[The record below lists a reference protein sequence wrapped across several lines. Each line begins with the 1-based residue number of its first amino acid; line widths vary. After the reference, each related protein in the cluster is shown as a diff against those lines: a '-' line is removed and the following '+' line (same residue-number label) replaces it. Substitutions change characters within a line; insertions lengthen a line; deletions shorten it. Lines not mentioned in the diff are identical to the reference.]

1 MKTRSAALALTLSLA
16 LGLAVPAQA
25 RTADYPA
32 LQAEKLALQ
41 AKNPFMRLAI
51 AEALEGIR
59 QGHGGPFGCVVVK
72 DGKVIAQG
80 HNKVLKMRN
89 PILHGEID
97 AIEASCRRLGT
108 HDLPGTEIYTTG
120 EPCPMCLAACLW
132 AKISKVHYG
141 CTIADNARIGFR
153 DEAMDR
159 LLGGR
164 KGLAGYLVPKD
175 RDACLSLFEF
185 YLSLNPTRY

>member
-108 HDLPGTEIYTTG
+108 HDLSGCEIYTTG
-120 EPCPMCLAACLW
+120 EPCPMCLGAILW
-132 AKISKVHYG
+132 ANIGKVYYG
-141 CTIADNARIGFR
+141 CNVIDTDKIGFR
-153 DEAMDR
+153 DDVFYQRFSAREGFCEQ
-159 LLGGR
+159 L
-164 KGLAGYLVPKD
+164 D
-175 RDACLSLFEF
+175 RDECLKLYGE
-185 YLSLNPTRY
+185 YVAIADKQNY

>member
-72 DGKVIAQG
+72 DG
-80 HNKVLKMRN
+80 RT
-89 PILHGEID
+89 PR
-97 AIEASCRRLGT
+97 C
-108 HDLPGTEIYTTG
+108 
-120 EPCPMCLAACLW
+120 
-132 AKISKVHYG
+132 
-141 CTIADNARIGFR
+141 
-153 DEAMDR
+153 
-159 LLGGR
+159 
-164 KGLAGYLVPKD
+164 
-175 RDACLSLFEF
+175 
-185 YLSLNPTRY
+185 